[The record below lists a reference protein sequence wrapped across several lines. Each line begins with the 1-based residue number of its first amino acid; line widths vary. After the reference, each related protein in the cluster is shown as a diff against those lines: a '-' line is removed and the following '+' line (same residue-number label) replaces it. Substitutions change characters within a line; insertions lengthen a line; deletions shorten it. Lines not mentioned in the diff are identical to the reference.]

1 MWDER
6 GLRQSMKADSTFSF
20 LLFSRF
26 VTFKKK
32 RKDANGYIQYMV
44 NRTDFFSNGTQ
55 YVVFTFL
62 RDCVK

>member
-1 MWDER
+1 
-6 GLRQSMKADSTFSF
+6 MKAGSVFSW

-32 RKDANGYIQYMV
+32 RKDANGDIQYIV
-44 NRTDFFSNGTQ
+44 NGSIFYLNEAQ

>member
-1 MWDER
+1 
-6 GLRQSMKADSTFSF
+6 MKADSTFSF